1 MRGNHLIICF
11 KGSTDNPTCHTLYLE
26 SRWFSMES
34 HLSLSEGSYT
44 DQTNTHTQ
52 TPAQPK
58 RHTRDGSPSEP
69 LKISLHALCCYQN
82 RVHRGAGCPRY
93 STLCHSASCFITAP
107 LLLVHCGCA
116 VGGCGCDRGMEMPAA
131 EGGLGTSGHRQRS
144 GTVKRRLWG
153 GLRQQWK
160 LLGVF
165 EIDQQHEF
173 YGLTCRMKEGLA
185 AAIENNMNSSPRKEL
200 SDDDYRLEVAQIHKD
215 FTMETFA
222 GPVFASLRSSSGMT
236 EQEYQQSLCSENC
249 YLQFIS
255 NSKSKADF
263 FLTNDKRFFLKT
275 QNKREI
281 KFLLTN
287 LKIYM
292 EHLRKFPHSLLVKF
306 VGVHR
311 IKIPPRSKKYFIVMQ
326 SVFYPDDRI
335 NARYDIKGCE
345 VSRWTEPAPEGSQ
358 IIVVLKDL
366 NFEGQSVVLDRQRQW
381 LLRQVEIDTYFL
393 QTLNVLDYSLLLA
406 QQPLHHDERH
416 QSISFRTLIVR
427 TKKSVNPGSGSTHA
441 GIAPVPGAEEE
452 EDSTLNWSETDCSV
466 LAAGAS
472 CGGRLNNQTC
482 PEPSVPSSDA
492 AQLPD
497 FRAQNRRLLPN
508 LKNPLHV
515 IDGPEQ
521 RYFIGIIDIFT
532 VYSFRKR
539 LEHLWKRLR
548 HPGRSFSTVSPQTYC
563 LRLCHWV
570 QDHTK

>member
-1 MRGNHLIICF
+1 M
-11 KGSTDNPTCHTLYLE
+11 
-26 SRWFSMES
+26 
-34 HLSLSEGSYT
+34 
-44 DQTNTHTQ
+44 
-52 TPAQPK
+52 
-58 RHTRDGSPSEP
+58 
-69 LKISLHALCCYQN
+69 
-82 RVHRGAGCPRY
+82 
-93 STLCHSASCFITAP
+93 SA
-107 LLLVHCGCA
+107 
-116 VGGCGCDRGMEMPAA
+116 AA
-131 EGGLGTSGHRQRS
+131 GGLEMSDRRQRS
-144 GTVKRRLWG
+144 STVKRRRWG
-153 GLRQQWK
+153 GLKQQWK
-160 LLGVF
+160 LLGLF

-173 YGLTCRMKEGLA
+173 YSLTCMMKEGLA
-185 AAIENNMNSSPRKEL
+185 AATQSTTDSAPTNEL
-200 SDDDYRLEVAQIHKD
+200 SDDDFRLEVTQIHKG

-222 GPVFASLRSSSGMT
+222 GPVFASLRGSLGMT
-236 EQEYQQSLCSENC
+236 EQEYRQSLCSENC

-281 KFLLTN
+281 KFLLAN

-292 EHLRKFPHSLLVKF
+292 EHLKKYPHSLLVKF
-306 VGVHR
+306 LGVHR
-311 IKIPPRSKKYFIVMQ
+311 IKIPHRRKKYFIVMQ

-366 NFEGQSVVLDRQRQW
+366 NFEGQYITLDQQRSW
-381 LLRQVEIDTYFL
+381 LLRQVEIDTHFL
-393 QTLNVLDYSLLLA
+393 QRLNVLDYSLLLA
-406 QQPLHHDERH
+406 HQPLHQDERH
-416 QSISFRTLIVR
+416 QSLSFASLIMR
-427 TKKSVNPGSGSTHA
+427 TKRSVNPSSSPILESITA
-441 GIAPVPGAEEE
+441 VPGEIP
-452 EDSTLNWSETDCSV
+452 EDDSNLLLSDVDGSDLKHSQARDASSGGTLQS
-466 LAAGAS
+466 
-472 CGGRLNNQTC
+472 C
-482 PEPSVPSSDA
+482 PENTGPDCDTDEI
-492 AQLPD
+492 QD

-508 LKNPLHV
+508 LRNPLHV

-532 VYSFRKR
+532 VYSFKKR